1 MNKPAHEGTRL
12 TWHQDR
18 WTDLDIDP
26 QITIYTALDPATIE
40 NGCIHIVP
48 RSHNNLIN
56 PSNGSGFLTQE
67 QIDDLL
73 TEYEPIPVELEAGE
87 VVLLHNWTLHSSS
100 TNQTDI
106 PRRAFSICYMDA
118 VTKSSRE
125 TTFSLIFGENS
136 LSVEQLEAK
145 T

>member
-1 MNKPAHEGTRL
+1 M
-12 TWHQDR
+12 
-18 WTDLDIDP
+18 
-26 QITIYTALDPATIE
+26 
-40 NGCIHIVP
+40 
-48 RSHNNLIN
+48 IN

-118 VTKSSRE
+118 VTKSSRG
-125 TTFSLIFGENS
+125 TTFSLIFGEN
-136 LSVEQLEAK
+136 L
-145 T
+145 